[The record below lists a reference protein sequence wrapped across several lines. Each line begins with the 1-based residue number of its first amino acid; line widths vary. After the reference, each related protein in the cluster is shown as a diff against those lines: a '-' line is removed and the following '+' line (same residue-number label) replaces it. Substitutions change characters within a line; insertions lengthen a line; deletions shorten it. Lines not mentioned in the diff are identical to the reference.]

1 MRIREEEM
9 RMGLKMISE
18 ILNVPAFPRKHR
30 QVLEILPGL
39 PRRHTSRRHIAQFRV
54 VHICKLESN
63 LSLLRFVPIRHKNNH
78 VSLQTLYNQIIFA
91 YIYSHPFAHPVP
103 YHSKCIIRSSF
114 PLTSH
119 FFYIVF
125 ACPTRGCAM
134 FGLLVTMQEVIHK
147 SVAYL

>member
-30 QVLEILPGL
+30 QVHEILPGL
-39 PRRHTSRRHIAQFRV
+39 PRRHSSRRHIAQFRV

-63 LSLLRFVPIRHKNNH
+63 LSLLRFLPIRHKNNH
-78 VSLQTLYNQIIFA
+78 VSLQTLYNHIRLHLFSSLLPI
-91 YIYSHPFAHPVP
+91 PFRTTTNVLSAAF
-103 YHSKCIIRSSF
+103 F
-114 PLTSH
+114 PSLPL
-119 FFYIVF
+119 FFIVF

>member
-39 PRRHTSRRHIAQFRV
+39 PRRHSSRRHIAQFRV

-63 LSLLRFVPIRHKNNH
+63 LSLLRFFPIRHKNNH
-78 VSLQTLYNQIIFA
+78 VSLQTLYNHIRLHLFSSLCPSRSAPQQMYYPQLF
-91 YIYSHPFAHPVP
+91 SP
-103 YHSKCIIRSSF
+103 YLPLLFYRFCVSNKRLCNVWVVSYNARSD
-114 PLTSH
+114 T
-119 FFYIVF
+119 
-125 ACPTRGCAM
+125 
-134 FGLLVTMQEVIHK
+134 
-147 SVAYL
+147 

>member
-1 MRIREEEM
+1 MRIIEEEM

-63 LSLLRFVPIRHKNNH
+63 LSLLRFLPIRHKNNH
-78 VSLQTLYNQIIFA
+78 VSLQTLYNHIRLHLFSSLCPSRSAPQQMYYPQLF
-91 YIYSHPFAHPVP
+91 SP
-103 YHSKCIIRSSF
+103 YL
-114 PLTSH
+114 PL
-119 FFYIVF
+119 FFIVF

-134 FGLLVTMQEVIHK
+134 FWVVSYNARSDT
-147 SVAYL
+147 